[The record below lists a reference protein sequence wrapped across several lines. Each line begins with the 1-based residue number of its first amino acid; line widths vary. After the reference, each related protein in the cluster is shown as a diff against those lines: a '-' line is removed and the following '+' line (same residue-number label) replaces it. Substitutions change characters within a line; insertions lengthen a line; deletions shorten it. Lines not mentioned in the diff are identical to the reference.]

1 MNPAQRKASKVHRE
15 RAKARG
21 LTRIEVQAHAHD
33 TALIRAVAE
42 TLRSE
47 TDEASRLRRVIAE
60 LLPAAAPN
68 NAFNVFGSD
77 LPDSA
82 FHEVLDQPRHAGWR
96 EVEL

>member
-1 MNPAQRKASKVHRE
+1 MNQAQRKASKVHRE

-47 TDEASRLRRVIAE
+47 TGQANRLRKMITE
-60 LLPAAAPN
+60 LLPDAAAR
-68 NAFNVFGSD
+68 NAFDVFGSD

-82 FHEVLDQPRHAGWR
+82 FQEILDQPRQVGWR

>member
-1 MNPAQRKASKVHRE
+1 MNQAQRKASKMHRE
-15 RAKARG
+15 RARARG

-47 TDEASRLRRVIAE
+47 TDEANRLRQVIAE
-60 LLPAAAPN
+60 LLPDTAPR
-68 NAFNVFGSD
+68 NAFDVFGSD

-82 FHEVLDQPRHAGWR
+82 FHEILDQPRQIGWR
-96 EVEL
+96 EVEF